1 MVLYVCENCN
11 KEYTDKTDYIRH
23 CNRKIKCKKLL
34 RITPNVTPIV
44 EYKCTDCNKLFT
56 RKYNLDRHT
65 DGRCKKAKENK
76 KIEVLEKK
84 IDKLTDIIKE
94 LKEDN
99 INTEIVSN
107 NISKNNT
114 TNSHNMINS
123 NNVNNTADTI
133 VNNTVDTIVNN
144 NIQLVKFGEEDLKKI
159 AFEAIKYMNGYEG
172 FYNLIKDTHF
182 NEEVPENHNIYVS
195 NSKFKNACVYDGERW
210 LLRNL
215 DEVRGELIEKKYDF
229 LCDRFDTLKG
239 ESKISSSMEKK
250 FMRFCKNYSELTG
263 KQEKDFKN
271 SIDLILYNN
280 RDLPKKGR
288 KKFEKLNKYIESK
301 VE

>member
-1 MVLYVCENCN
+1 MSFPLSPSNNQIALVNGIEYYYHATKGAWYRYGDGSANVITSNTFQVLSS
-11 KEYTDKTDYIRH
+11 I
-23 CNRKIKCKKLL
+23 I
-34 RITPNVTPIV
+34 
-44 EYKCTDCNKLFT
+44 FS
-56 RKYNLDRHT
+56 
-65 DGRCKKAKENK
+65 DGTSQTSAPTN
-76 KIEVLEKK
+76 
-84 IDKLTDIIKE
+84 IDSFARSTA
-94 LKEDN
+94 
-99 INTEIVSN
+99 NTNSN
-107 NISKNNT
+107 NITKVNNDNSIS
-114 TNSHNMINS
+114 NSHNMINS

-159 AFEAIKYMNGYEG
+159 ALETIKYLNGYEG
-172 FYNLIKDTHF
+172 FYNLIKDVHF

-288 KKFEKLNKYIESK
+288 KKLKIK
-301 VE
+301 